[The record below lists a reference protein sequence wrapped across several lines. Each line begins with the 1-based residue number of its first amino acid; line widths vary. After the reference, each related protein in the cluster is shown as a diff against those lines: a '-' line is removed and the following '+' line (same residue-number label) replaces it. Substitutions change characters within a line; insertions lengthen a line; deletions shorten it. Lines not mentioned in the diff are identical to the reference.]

1 MRLTNPNAFG
11 PDHNAES
18 NYELLKE
25 LGDCYAAVDNYPRA
39 LECYRQAVDA
49 APRQAGPYVGLG
61 VIGLQT
67 DQIEDAEKAFA
78 MAITLQPQCHEA
90 FGGMAMIYQRKQQ
103 YAHAFD
109 MYLKCL
115 EIDSDNLVALLG
127 LFQTSVQMGEFSKVI
142 YYLEVFLESHPDDV
156 SVLFCVA
163 TLYARDGR
171 LEEARDTLIKVL
183 VLEPGKKEA
192 ADLLAQVHGSIAK
205 ARSETL

>member
-1 MRLTNPNAFG
+1 MRLTNPNG
-11 PDHNAES
+11 LGSDQNGKG

-25 LGDCYAAVDNYPRA
+25 LGDCYAAVDNYQRA
-39 LECYRQAVDA
+39 LECYRQAVDMD
-49 APRQAGPYVGLG
+49 PHQAGPYVGLG

-67 DQIEDAEKAFA
+67 DQVEDAEKAFA
-78 MAITLQPQCHEA
+78 MAIKLQPQCPEA
-90 FGGMAMIYQRKQQ
+90 FGGLAMIYQRKQQ

-127 LFQTSVQMGEFSKVI
+127 LFQTSVQMGEFTKVI

-156 SVLFCVA
+156 PVLFCMA

-171 LEEARDTLIKVL
+171 LEEARDTLIRVL

-192 ADLLAQVHGSIAK
+192 ADLLAQVHGSIAR
-205 ARSETL
+205 AQSESF